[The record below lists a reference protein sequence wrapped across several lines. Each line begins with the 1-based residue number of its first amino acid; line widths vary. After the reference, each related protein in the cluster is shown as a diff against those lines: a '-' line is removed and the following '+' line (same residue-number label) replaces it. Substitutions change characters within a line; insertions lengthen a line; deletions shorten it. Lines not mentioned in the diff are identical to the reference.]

1 MTSLNRTK
9 FSITLELLKAL
20 AVLAV
25 LVIGVLVAGKKA
37 LEAGNK
43 VVLKSIATTRNKISF
58 DLAQLLKFAR
68 LNLAGSLFS
77 TVQRAKTEPI
87 SFTCLV
93 TKRVRPTLAPPAF
106 S

>member
-1 MTSLNRTK
+1 MASLNRTK

-43 VVLKSIATTRNKISF
+43 VVLKSIATTRKKISF
-58 DLAQLLKFAR
+58 VLAQLLKFAR
-68 LNLAGSLFS
+68 LNVAGSLFS